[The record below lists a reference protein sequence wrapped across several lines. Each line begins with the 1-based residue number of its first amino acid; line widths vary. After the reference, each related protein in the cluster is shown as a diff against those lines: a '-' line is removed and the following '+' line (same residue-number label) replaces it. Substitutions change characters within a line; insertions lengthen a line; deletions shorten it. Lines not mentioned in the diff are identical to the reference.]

1 MAATATTIAKPSEES
16 GSFIERIPW
25 YAQVG
30 ILIFLAVVLVWA
42 ADLALY
48 KDVRDET
55 EKNRQETQALKQ
67 QNAQGNI
74 IRQNLAATE
83 QTLKERRAEMDK
95 LRDLLPDQ
103 VEISKAY
110 DNIKDMAREERLIL
124 NKFVEVKEV
133 KSEYYTA
140 QPIQVEVAGTY
151 DTLGRFFSRLG
162 FYTRIVSVTDVNIKQ
177 ASDALQAQD
186 RTIESTFTITAY
198 YIAPDNLEKLTMR
211 KPAPPAGGPQTAPN
225 APH

>member
-1 MAATATTIAKPSEES
+1 MAATATTIAKPAEES
-16 GSFIERIPW
+16 GSFLERVPW
-25 YAQVG
+25 YAQLG
-30 ILIFLAVVLVWA
+30 ILVFLLALLIWGF
-42 ADLALY
+42 DLALY
-48 KDVRDET
+48 KDMRDET
-55 EKNRQETQALKQ
+55 DKTRQETQALKQ
-67 QNAQGNI
+67 SNAQGNI

-83 QTLKERRAEMDK
+83 QTLKEKRAEMDT
-95 LRDLLPDQ
+95 LRDFLPDQ

-124 NKFVEVKEV
+124 NRFVEGKEV

-140 QPIQVEVAGTY
+140 QPIQVDVAGTY

-177 ASDALQAQD
+177 AADALQAQD
-186 RTIESTFTITAY
+186 RTIESSFTITAF

-211 KPAPPAGGPQTAPN
+211 KPAPPAGGPQAVPN